1 MRVVGGTI
9 KGRRLMSFKSS
20 SIRPTSDKVREAIFN
35 VLDRPFPFKNVLD
48 LFAGTG
54 ALGIESLSRG
64 AESVVFVDND
74 NSSVGVIKDNLDKCG
89 LTDRAK
95 VMKRDVLSAV
105 GSIKG
110 TEKFDLV
117 FLDAPYKEFELTLK
131 VLEALKKEDI
141 MDDSCFIV
149 CETSSKD
156 VIKKEVIEEIGFE
169 FIKEKK
175 YGDTA
180 VFFLQNKLD

>member
-35 VLDRPFPFKNVLD
+35 VLDRPFPFKNILD

-64 AESVVFVDND
+64 AEFAVFVDKD
-74 NSSVGVIKDNLDKCG
+74 NSSVGVIKDNIDKCG
-89 LTDRAK
+89 LGDVTK
-95 VMKRDVLSAV
+95 VIKRDVLSAV
-105 GSIKG
+105 GSLGG
-110 TEKFDLV
+110 TSRFDLV
-117 FLDAPYKEFELTLK
+117 FLDAPYKDFDLTLK
-131 VLEALKKEDI
+131 VLKALKKEVLMTED
-141 MDDSCFIV
+141 CFIV

-156 VIKKEVIEEIGFE
+156 VISGEVAEKIGFE
-169 FIKEKK
+169 FIKEKT
-175 YGDTA
+175 YGDTS
-180 VFFLQNKLD
+180 VCFMQNKSD